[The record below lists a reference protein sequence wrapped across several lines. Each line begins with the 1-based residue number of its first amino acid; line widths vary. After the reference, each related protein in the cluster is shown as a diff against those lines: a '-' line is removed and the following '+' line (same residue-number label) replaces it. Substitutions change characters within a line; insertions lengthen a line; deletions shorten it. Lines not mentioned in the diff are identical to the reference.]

1 MTEKKCCM
9 YGISM
14 QSAYCGI
21 IFKYF
26 NRLLSTVAVVS
37 SMF

>member
-1 MTEKKCCM
+1 
-9 YGISM
+9 M

-37 SMF
+37 SMFWQMN